1 MGDNVVTFPA
11 PDGVPAAVVN
21 AIDGEWLVATLSWPP
36 LRKHLEHH
44 DDFARAVTAAMR
56 LALQHNLA
64 LFVAPGAVGMEIE
77 RIAGQRPSA
86 PRRS

>member
-1 MGDNVVTFPA
+1 MFENVVTFPA
-11 PDGVPAAVVN
+11 PTGVPAAVVN
-21 AIDGEWLVATLSWPP
+21 AIDGEWLVATLNWPP

-56 LALQHNLA
+56 LALEHELA
-64 LFVAPGAVGMEIE
+64 LFVAPSAVNLEVE